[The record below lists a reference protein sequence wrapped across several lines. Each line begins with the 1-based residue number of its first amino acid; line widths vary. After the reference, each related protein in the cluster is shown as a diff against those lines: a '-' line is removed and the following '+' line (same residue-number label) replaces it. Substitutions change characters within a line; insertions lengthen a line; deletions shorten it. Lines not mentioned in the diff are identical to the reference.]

1 MSTQATKIP
10 DTPSVGDTYH
20 CEQCGMEMKV
30 TAPCGSAMG
39 PPVLQCC
46 GATLQRNSHQHP
58 SPEENESSPK
68 RAK

>member
-1 MSTQATKIP
+1 MATQATKNA
-10 DTPSVGDTYH
+10 DTPNVGDTYH
-20 CEQCGMEMKV
+20 CEQCGMEMEV

-46 GATLQRNSHQHP
+46 GATLQRLAHQQD
-58 SPEENESSPK
+58 SEEGNASSPK